1 MPFSHRVASMNNEQL
16 VVVELLTRSN
26 LQNLQSKKDLPS
38 VTMRFQL
45 LIIAAV
51 VMLATSSQGKLN
63 EASSV
68 LDMSFLLMF

>member
-1 MPFSHRVASMNNEQL
+1 MNNEQL

-26 LQNLQSKKDLPS
+26 LQSKKDLQS

-45 LIIAAV
+45 LTIAAV
-51 VMLATSSQGKLN
+51 VLLATSSQGKLN